1 MGSSNIMLVPL
12 FNDDSELKVDPFMGF
27 VPILSEISGE
37 WRSKMATV

>member
-12 FNDDSELKVDPFMGF
+12 FNHDREWKVDPFMDF

-37 WRSKMATV
+37 WVSKMATV